1 MAVTIKHIADEHRA
15 QYETPFGSK
24 YPTYK
29 DEQLKEIFQIKP
41 GDRIL
46 DVGGGSNP
54 FAYASVVTD
63 LYFDDNRHRGG
74 ASLQILNNIEYVQC
88 DILSLPFKD
97 KEFDFVICRHVLEHV
112 ALPDIAAKELSRVA
126 KRGFV
131 EMPSRYNEH
140 VHGYPEHLWLCDVK
154 EDRLL
159 FEPKSFI
166 RNPHKNISR
175 KLHYIDPGFRH
186 KFEVENRYL
195 FCTQLYWEGSF
206 EIEVMEKQAGVDY
219 FDIDNP
225 YHTVTAY
232 LDYALNYMSFLL
244 PQVESEIA
252 EMLKSAQNLLPSN
265 KFLRN
270 VINIYMK
277 RSKLEKD
284 KYLSTVHQLINID
297 LLQALKASDDK
308 DPSKLFVQQL
318 SNPPLVS
325 IVVRTKNREELLLR
339 CLKSLNQQIYPNIE
353 VVVVN
358 DGGKDVRSVVESLN
372 VPHIYISHEQSVG
385 RAAALNTGLKHA
397 NGEYI
402 NFVDDD
408 DIVYAEHISTL
419 MKTIVEKN
427 VSVAYSD
434 AMLRL
439 EHRVNDTWITYETRL
454 DYSRDFDAELLTK
467 TNYLPIL
474 TVLFKKDLV
483 DQTGPVNETY
493 SVLEDWDFWIR
504 LSRITEFVHIKQVTA
519 EYSQRAHDDNATQNE
534 QSAFVT
540 TRKNIERR
548 LMLSTVM

>member
-1 MAVTIKHIADEHRA
+1 MVTIKYIADEHRVR
-15 QYETPFGSK
+15 YETPYGSK
-24 YPTYK
+24 YPTYHDQK
-29 DEQLKEIFQIKP
+29 LKEIFQIKP
-41 GDRIL
+41 GDRVL
-46 DVGGGSNP
+46 DVGGGSRP

-63 LYFDDNRHRGG
+63 MFFEDNRHRGG
-74 ASLQILNNIEYVQC
+74 NSLQILDNIEYVQC

-112 ALPDIAAKELSRVA
+112 ALPDVAAKELSRVA

-154 EDRLL
+154 EDRLI

-175 KLHYIDPGFRH
+175 KLHYSDPEFRR

-195 FCTQLYWEGSF
+195 FCTQLYWEDSF
-206 EIEVMEKQAGVDY
+206 EIEVVEKQAGVDY

-232 LDYALNYMSFLL
+232 LDYALNYMSFQLS
-244 PQVESEIA
+244 QVESEIA
-252 EMLKSAQNLLPSN
+252 EMLKSAQNLLPN
-265 KFLRN
+265 NIFLRN
-270 VINIYMK
+270 IINMYTN
-277 RSKLEKD
+277 RSKMEKGR
-284 KYLSTVHQLINID
+284 YVSTINELINID
-297 LLQALKASDDK
+297 LLKTLKDSDEN
-308 DPSKLFVQQL
+308 DPSKLFIQQL
-318 SNPPLVS
+318 SDPPLVS
-325 IVVRTKNREELLLR
+325 IVVRTKNREQLLLR
-339 CLKSLNQQIYPNIE
+339 CLESLNQQLYSNIE

-358 DGGKDVRSVVESLN
+358 DGGKDVGLVVESLT
-372 VPHIYISHEQSVG
+372 VPYRYISYEQSVG
-385 RAAALNTGLKHA
+385 RAAALNIGLKHA

-419 MKTIVEKN
+419 MKTIVEKE

-439 EHRVNDTWITYETRL
+439 EHKINDDWITYENRL
-454 DYSRDFDAELLTK
+454 DYSRDFDAELLIK

-474 TVLFKKDLV
+474 TVLFKKELV
-483 DQTGPVNETY
+483 DQSGLINESY

-504 LSRITEFVHIKQVTA
+504 LSRVTEFEHIKQVTA
-519 EYSQRAHDDNATQNE
+519 EYSQRIDKDNATQNE
-534 QSAFVT
+534 QSAFASI
-540 TRKNIERR
+540 RKDIERR
-548 LMLSTVM
+548 YMSDLVL